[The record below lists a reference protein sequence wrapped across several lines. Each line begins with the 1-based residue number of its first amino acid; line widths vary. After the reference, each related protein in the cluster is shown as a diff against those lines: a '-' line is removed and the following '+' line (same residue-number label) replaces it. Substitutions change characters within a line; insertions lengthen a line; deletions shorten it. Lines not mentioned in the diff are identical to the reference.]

1 MDANRKTAYHTLLD
15 METKKAYSNLA
26 LNHHIL
32 INKPD
37 DPAFVRELVY
47 GVLENKMLLDH
58 YLDQLIPKGV
68 KSTRHQD
75 LTILRMGLYQIS
87 FMDAVPEYAAVN
99 ECVALAKRYAR
110 GRSGFVNG
118 VLRGYIKNK
127 DSLELPDKSED
138 LVEYLS
144 VRYSYAPWIVQ
155 LWLDAYED
163 AEFVE
168 SLLAAGNE
176 APDLTLRLNW
186 LKVMKKDLIPA
197 LEERGCEV
205 TEGRYSANALHVKGR
220 GILESDLYKNGLFS
234 VQDEASQLVASVLA
248 PEQGDTVIDVCA
260 APGGKTMAIAER
272 MNNRGR
278 IIAQDIYKR
287 KIALIERE
295 AARLGIRIVETR
307 TWDSTRVDSSLLGKA
322 DRVLV
327 DAPCSGLGV
336 VRRKPE
342 IKYKAFNQEMAML
355 PQKQQAILQAASKY
369 VNAGGVLV
377 YSTCTINPHENEEIV
392 SSFLRSHP
400 NFMVEETKQLLP
412 HINGTDGFFIC
423 RMRKSDSITNQ

>member
-99 ECVALAKRYAR
+99 ESVALAKRYAR

-163 AEFVE
+163 ADFVE

-307 TWDSTRVDSSLLGKA
+307 TWDSTRVDSSLRQIVLNKMTKVNDLLQHPKDDLPPVSLSVGIAFGDRKNPQGDIFTDA
-322 DRVLV
+322 DTALYRV
-327 DAPCSGLGV
+327 
-336 VRRKPE
+336 KE
-342 IKYKAFNQEMAML
+342 
-355 PQKQQAILQAASKY
+355 
-369 VNAGGVLV
+369 AG
-377 YSTCTINPHENEEIV
+377 
-392 SSFLRSHP
+392 R
-400 NFMVEETKQLLP
+400 
-412 HINGTDGFFIC
+412 NGCQIY
-423 RMRKSDSITNQ
+423 

>member
-1 MDANRKTAYHTLLD
+1 MKYLLD
-15 METKKAYSNLA
+15 FDRKFPDVKTVMMTENYRSTPQILA
-26 LNHHIL
+26 CAN
-32 INKPD
+32 
-37 DPAFVRELVY
+37 ALVSK
-47 GVLENKMLLDH
+47 N
-58 YLDQLIPKGV
+58 
-68 KSTRHQD
+68 RH
-75 LTILRMGLYQIS
+75 R
-87 FMDAVPEYAAVN
+87 
-99 ECVALAKRYAR
+99 
-110 GRSGFVNG
+110 
-118 VLRGYIKNK
+118 
-127 DSLELPDKSED
+127 
-138 LVEYLS
+138 
-144 VRYSYAPWIVQ
+144 
-155 LWLDAYED
+155 
-163 AEFVE
+163 
-168 SLLAAGNE
+168 
-176 APDLTLRLNW
+176 
-186 LKVMKKDLIPA
+186 MKKDLIPA

-342 IKYKAFNQEMAML
+342 IKYKAYNQEMAML